1 MKFSRADK
9 ITTYSDN
16 ILHKYAPKI
25 ITVKSNG
32 GIYVDDGE
40 QSNLRCSNVSHFGS
54 RRGEMC
60 YIDGELLDE
69 IGIDDGSGFNV
80 RIIDNKI
87 VIWLGTWTD
96 IETDLENTRVEIN

>member
-9 ITTYSDN
+9 ITIYSDN

-25 ITVKSNG
+25 ITVKSSGDVYVNNG
-32 GIYVDDGE
+32 EKSDP
-40 QSNLRCSNVSHFGS
+40 RHSNVSHFGS
-54 RRGEMC
+54 REGELC
-60 YIDGELLDE
+60 YISGELLDE

-87 VIWLGTWTD
+87 VIWLGKWTD